1 MLWIINIGGQNDE
14 KVFETTKQINQKI
27 TELKEKYS
35 SDFVFCNA
43 MKCPKKKIQNKFRYQ
58 ILMRF
63 YTKNAQEIIGQIYSI
78 CDIVKKKDVSVFV
91 ENNPQNLS

>member
-1 MLWIINIGGQNDE
+1 
-14 KVFETTKQINQKI
+14 
-27 TELKEKYS
+27 
-35 SDFVFCNA
+35 
-43 MKCPKKKIQNKFRYQ
+43 
-58 ILMRF
+58 MRF